1 MTSVRSEPTPGQ
13 SPGPS
18 SAESFGQSP
27 AQVIARARAARQARS
42 IAVIVALAVIVF
54 VSFCVSLS
62 LGDFKIPV
70 VDVVKTLFGGG
81 DKATEF
87 IVNRLRLPRALT
99 GILVGA
105 ALGMSG
111 AIFQSVARNPLASP
125 DIIGVTYGASAF
137 AVFAIVTL
145 GLTGVAVSA
154 LAIAGA
160 LLTAF
165 IMYVLAWRRGVS
177 SYRLILVGIGI
188 GAMATSLTSYLLTQA
203 RVEIAQQALIWLTG
217 SLNGRDWS
225 HVRSVAVTLAV
236 LTPVLAFL
244 VHRLRILQLGDETAY
259 GLGLRVESSRLGLI
273 VIGVLLAAVAT
284 AAAGPIG
291 FVAFVAPPIARRL
304 TRSPGP
310 AMIASALIGALVVSL
325 SDLIA
330 QHALGNT
337 QLPVGVVTGV
347 VGAPYLMFLLA
358 RANRVGSGG

>member
-1 MTSVRSEPTPGQ
+1 MTT
-13 SPGPS
+13 
-18 SAESFGQSP
+18 AEAVQIIS
-27 AQVIARARAARQARS
+27 RARAARQARS
-42 IAVIVALAVIVF
+42 LLVIVVLAAIVF
-54 VSFCVSLS
+54 VTFCVSLS

-81 DKATEF
+81 DKATDF
-87 IVNRLRLPRALT
+87 IVNTLRLPRALT
-99 GILVGA
+99 GLMVGA

-111 AIFQSVARNPLASP
+111 AIFQNIARNPLASP

-154 LAIAGA
+154 FAIVGA
-160 LLTAF
+160 VVTAF
-165 IMYVLAWRRGVS
+165 LMYVLAWRHGVS
-177 SYRLILVGIGI
+177 SYRLILIGIGI
-188 GAMATSLTSYLLTQA
+188 GAIATSLTSYLLTKA

-225 HVRSVAVTLAV
+225 NVRSMGITLAV
-236 LTPVLAFL
+236 LAPLTVFM
-244 VHRLRILQLGDETAY
+244 VQRLRILQLGDETAY

-310 AMIASALIGALVVSL
+310 AMIASALLGALVVAL

-330 QHALGNT
+330 QHAFGDT

-358 RANRVGSGG
+358 RSNRVGSGG

>member
-1 MTSVRSEPTPGQ
+1 MGAAT
-13 SPGPS
+13 
-18 SAESFGQSP
+18 AERG
-27 AQVIARARAARQARS
+27 QVIARARAGRQARS
-42 IAVIVALAVIVF
+42 LAVIAVLAVLLF
-54 VSFCVSLS
+54 VTFCVSLS

-70 VDVVKTLFGGG
+70 IDVVKTLFGAG

-99 GILVGA
+99 GILVGV

-137 AVFAIVTL
+137 AVFAIITL
-145 GLTGVAVSA
+145 GLTGTAVSA

-165 IMYVLAWRRGVS
+165 IMYLLAWRRGVS

-188 GAMATSLTSYLLTQA
+188 GAIATSLTSYLLTKA
-203 RVEIAQQALIWLTG
+203 RVEVAQQALIWLTG
-217 SLNGRDWS
+217 SLNGRDWAN
-225 HVRSVAVTLAV
+225 VRSLAITLVV
-236 LTPVLAFL
+236 LTPAMILL
-244 VHRLRILQLGDETAY
+244 VNRLRILQLGDETAY
-259 GLGLRVESSRLGLI
+259 GLGLRVEWARLGLI
-273 VIGVLLAAVAT
+273 VVAVLLAAIAT
-284 AAAGPIG
+284 AAAGPIA
-291 FVAFVAPPIARRL
+291 FVAFVAPPIARWL

-310 AMIASALIGALVVSL
+310 ALIASALIGALVIAL

-330 QHALGNT
+330 QHALGDT

-358 RANRVGSGG
+358 RTNRVGSGG

>member
-1 MTSVRSEPTPGQ
+1 MAGLT
-13 SPGPS
+13 
-18 SAESFGQSP
+18 AEHSP
-27 AQVIARARAARQARS
+27 AQVIARARAVRQARNL
-42 IAVIVALAVIVF
+42 AVVIVLAVIVF
-54 VSFCVSLS
+54 VIFCVSLS

-70 VDVVKTLFGGG
+70 IDVVKTLFGGG

-87 IVNRLRLPRALT
+87 IVNQLRLPRALT
-99 GILVGA
+99 AILVGA
-105 ALGMSG
+105 ALGISG
-111 AIFQSVARNPLASP
+111 AIFQSIARNPLASP

-145 GLTGVAVSA
+145 SLTGWAVAGF
-154 LAIAGA
+154 AILGA
-160 LLTAF
+160 LITSF
-165 IMYVLAWRRGVS
+165 TMYLLAWRRGVS

-188 GAMATSLTSYLLTQA
+188 GAIATSVTSYLLTKA

-225 HVRSVAVTLAV
+225 QVRSMAITLAV
-236 LTPVLAFL
+236 LSPFLVVL

-259 GLGLRVESSRLGLI
+259 GLGLRVELSRLGLNM
-273 VIGVLLAAVAT
+273 VGVLLAAMAT

-310 AMIASALIGALVVSL
+310 ALIASALIGAFVVSL

-330 QHALGNT
+330 QHALGST
-337 QLPVGVVTGV
+337 QFPVGVITGV

>member
-1 MTSVRSEPTPGQ
+1 MATTT
-13 SPGPS
+13 
-18 SAESFGQSP
+18 AATP
-27 AQVIARARAARQARS
+27 AQLIARSRAIRQARS
-42 IAVIVALAVIVF
+42 VLVITIVGIALFAT
-54 VSFCVSLS
+54 FCVSLS

-70 VDVVKTLFGGG
+70 IDVVKTLFGQG

-87 IVNRLRLPRALT
+87 IVNQLRLPRALT

-105 ALGMSG
+105 ALGLSG
-111 AIFQSVARNPLASP
+111 AIFQSIARNPLASP

-145 GLTGVAVSA
+145 GLTGVAVSG

-160 LLTAF
+160 LITAF
-165 IMYVLAWRRGVS
+165 SMYILAWRSGVS

-188 GAMATSLTSYLLTQA
+188 GAIAMSITSYLLTKA
-203 RVEIAQQALIWLTG
+203 RVEIAQQALVWLTG
-217 SLNGRDWS
+217 SLNGTDWS
-225 HVRSVAVTLAV
+225 EVRALTIALVL
-236 LTPVLAFL
+236 LTPLMVFL

-259 GLGLRVESSRLGLI
+259 GLGLRVERSRLGLI
-273 VIGVLLAAVAT
+273 VIAVLLAAVAT

-291 FVAFVAPPIARRL
+291 FVAFVAPPIARWL

-310 AMIASALIGALVVSL
+310 AMIASALIGALVVAL
-325 SDLIA
+325 SDLLA
-330 QHALGNT
+330 QHALGDT

>member
-1 MTSVRSEPTPGQ
+1 MT
-13 SPGPS
+13 
-18 SAESFGQSP
+18 AE
-27 AQVIARARAARQARS
+27 AVHVIARARAARQTRS
-42 IAVIVALAVIVF
+42 LVVIAVLAVVVF
-54 VSFCVSLS
+54 ATFCVSLS

-70 VDVVKTLFGGG
+70 IDVVKTLFGGG
-81 DKATEF
+81 DRATEF

-99 GILVGA
+99 GLLVGT
-105 ALGMSG
+105 ALGLSG
-111 AIFQSVARNPLASP
+111 AIFQSIARNPLASP

-137 AVFAIVTL
+137 AVFAIITL

-154 LAIAGA
+154 FAIVGA
-160 LLTAF
+160 VLTAF
-165 IMYVLAWRRGVS
+165 IMYVLAWRHGVS
-177 SYRLILVGIGI
+177 SYRLILIGIGI
-188 GAMATSLTSYLLTQA
+188 GAIATSITSYLLTKA

-225 HVRSVAVTLAV
+225 NVRSLAITFVV
-236 LTPVLAFL
+236 LLPLMAFL
-244 VHRLRILQLGDETAY
+244 VRQLRILQLGDETAY
-259 GLGLRVESSRLGLI
+259 GLGLRVEVARLGLI
-273 VIGVLLAAVAT
+273 VVAVLLAAVAT

-310 AMIASALIGALVVSL
+310 AMITSGLLGALVVGL
-325 SDLIA
+325 SDLVA
-330 QHALGNT
+330 QHAFGET

>member
-1 MTSVRSEPTPGQ
+1 MT
-13 SPGPS
+13 
-18 SAESFGQSP
+18 AE
-27 AQVIARARAARQARS
+27 AVHVIARARAARQTRS
-42 IAVIVALAVIVF
+42 LVVITVLAVVVF
-54 VSFCVSLS
+54 ATFCVSLS

-70 VDVVKTLFGGG
+70 IDVVKTLFGGG
-81 DKATEF
+81 DRATEF

-99 GILVGA
+99 GLLVGT
-105 ALGMSG
+105 ALGLSG
-111 AIFQSVARNPLASP
+111 AIFQSIARNPLASP

-137 AVFAIVTL
+137 AVFAIITL

-154 LAIAGA
+154 FAIVGA
-160 LLTAF
+160 VLTAF
-165 IMYVLAWRRGVS
+165 IMYVLAWRHGVS
-177 SYRLILVGIGI
+177 SYRLILIGIGI
-188 GAMATSLTSYLLTQA
+188 GAIATSITSYLLTKA

-225 HVRSVAVTLAV
+225 NVRSLAITFVV
-236 LTPVLAFL
+236 LLPLMAFL
-244 VHRLRILQLGDETAY
+244 VRQLRILQLGDETAY
-259 GLGLRVESSRLGLI
+259 GLGLRVEVARLGLI
-273 VIGVLLAAVAT
+273 VVAVLLAAVAT

-310 AMIASALIGALVVSL
+310 AMITSGLLGALVVGL
-325 SDLIA
+325 SDLVA
-330 QHALGNT
+330 QHAFGET

>member
-1 MTSVRSEPTPGQ
+1 MTTT
-13 SPGPS
+13 
-18 SAESFGQSP
+18 AEAVQIVS
-27 AQVIARARAARQARS
+27 RARAARQART
-42 IAVIVALAVIVF
+42 IAVIVVLAVIVF
-54 VSFCVSLS
+54 VTFCVSLS

-70 VDVVKTLFGGG
+70 IDVVKTLFGGG

-99 GILVGA
+99 GLLVGA

-111 AIFQSVARNPLASP
+111 AIFQSIARNPLASP

-137 AVFAIVTL
+137 AVFGIVTL

-154 LAIAGA
+154 LAILGA
-160 LLTAF
+160 VLTAF
-165 IMYVLAWRRGVS
+165 IMYVLAWRHGVS
-177 SYRLILVGIGI
+177 SYRLILIGIGI
-188 GAMATSLTSYLLTQA
+188 GAIATSLTSYLLTKA

-225 HVRSVAVTLAV
+225 NVRSLAITLV
-236 LTPVLAFL
+236 VLAPLTAIL

-259 GLGLRVESSRLGLI
+259 GLGLRVETSRLGLI
-273 VIGVLLAAVAT
+273 VIAVLMAAVAT

-291 FVAFVAPPIARRL
+291 FVAFVAAPIARRL

-310 AMIASALIGALVVSL
+310 AMIASALLGALVVAL

-330 QHALGNT
+330 QHAFGDM

-358 RANRVGSGG
+358 RTNRVGSGG

>member
-1 MTSVRSEPTPGQ
+1 MASVT
-13 SPGPS
+13 
-18 SAESFGQSP
+18 ADHSP
-27 AQVIARARAARQARS
+27 AQVIARARAVRQARNL
-42 IAVIVALAVIVF
+42 AVVVVLAVIVF
-54 VSFCVSLS
+54 VIFCVSLS

-70 VDVVKTLFGGG
+70 IDVVKTLFGGG

-99 GILVGA
+99 AILVGA
-105 ALGMSG
+105 ALGISG
-111 AIFQSVARNPLASP
+111 AIFQSIARNPLASP

-145 GLTGVAVSA
+145 SLTGWAVAGF
-154 LAIAGA
+154 AICGA
-160 LLTAF
+160 LITSF
-165 IMYVLAWRRGVS
+165 TMYLLAWRRGVS

-188 GAMATSLTSYLLTQA
+188 GAMATSVTSYLLTKA

-225 HVRSVAVTLAV
+225 HVRTMAIMLV
-236 LTPVLAFL
+236 LSAPITMIL

-259 GLGLRVESSRLGLI
+259 GLGLRVERTRLGLI
-273 VIGVLLAAVAT
+273 VVAVLLAAVAT

-291 FVAFVAPPIARRL
+291 FVAFVAPPIARWL

-310 AMIASALIGALVVSL
+310 ALVASALLGALVVAL
-325 SDLIA
+325 SDLVA

-347 VGAPYLMFLLA
+347 IGAPYLMFLLA
-358 RANRVGSGG
+358 RTNRIGSGG

>member
-1 MTSVRSEPTPGQ
+1 MTAT
-13 SPGPS
+13 
-18 SAESFGQSP
+18 AE
-27 AQVIARARAARQARS
+27 AVQVITRARAARQARS
-42 IAVIVALAVIVF
+42 LLVIVVLAVVVF
-54 VSFCVSLS
+54 ATFCVSLS

-70 VDVVKTLFGGG
+70 LDVVKTLFGGG
-81 DKATEF
+81 DRATEF
-87 IVNRLRLPRALT
+87 IVNQLRLPRALT
-99 GILVGA
+99 GLLVGA

-111 AIFQSVARNPLASP
+111 AIFQSIARNPLASP

-145 GLTGVAVSA
+145 GLTGVAVSG
-154 LAIAGA
+154 LAIVGA
-160 LLTAF
+160 VLTAF
-165 IMYVLAWRRGVS
+165 IMYVLAWRQGVS
-177 SYRLILVGIGI
+177 SYRLILIGIGI
-188 GAMATSLTSYLLTQA
+188 GAIATSITSYLLTKA

-225 HVRSVAVTLAV
+225 NVRSLAITLVV
-236 LTPVLAFL
+236 LAPLTAFL
-244 VHRLRILQLGDETAY
+244 VHRLRILQLGDETAC

-273 VIGVLLAAVAT
+273 VIAVLMAAVAT

-310 AMIASALIGALVVSL
+310 AMIASGLLGALVVGL
-325 SDLIA
+325 SDLVA
-330 QHALGNT
+330 QHAFGDT

>member
-1 MTSVRSEPTPGQ
+1 MTTT
-13 SPGPS
+13 
-18 SAESFGQSP
+18 AEAVQI
-27 AQVIARARAARQARS
+27 IARARAARQTRYVVV
-42 IAVIVALAVIVF
+42 AVTLAIVVF
-54 VSFCVSLS
+54 ATFCVSLS

-70 VDVVKTLFGGG
+70 IDVVKTLFGGG

-99 GILVGA
+99 GLMVGA

-111 AIFQSVARNPLASP
+111 AIFQSIARNPLASP

-145 GLTGVAVSA
+145 GLTGVAVSL

-160 LLTAF
+160 VLTAF
-165 IMYVLAWRRGVS
+165 AMYVLAWRHGVS
-177 SYRLILVGIGI
+177 SYRLILIGIGI
-188 GAMATSLTSYLLTQA
+188 GAIATSVTSYLLTKA

-225 HVRSVAVTLAV
+225 NVRSMGLTLAV
-236 LTPVLAFL
+236 LTPLTVYL

-273 VIGVLLAAVAT
+273 VIAVLLAAVAT

-310 AMIASALIGALVVSL
+310 AMVASALLGALVVAV

-330 QHALGNT
+330 QHAFGET

>member
-1 MTSVRSEPTPGQ
+1 MTT
-13 SPGPS
+13 
-18 SAESFGQSP
+18 AEAVQIIS
-27 AQVIARARAARQARS
+27 RARAARQARS
-42 IAVIVALAVIVF
+42 VLVIVVLAVIVF
-54 VSFCVSLS
+54 VTFCVSLS

-70 VDVVKTLFGGG
+70 IDVVKTLFGGG

-99 GILVGA
+99 GLMVGA

-111 AIFQSVARNPLASP
+111 AIFQSIARNPLASP

-145 GLTGVAVSA
+145 GLTGVPVSA
-154 LAIAGA
+154 FAIAGA
-160 LLTAF
+160 VLTAF
-165 IMYVLAWRRGVS
+165 IMYVLAWRHGVS
-177 SYRLILVGIGI
+177 SYRLILIGIGI
-188 GAMATSLTSYLLTQA
+188 GAIATSVTSYLLTKA

-225 HVRSVAVTLAV
+225 NVRSMGITLAV
-236 LTPVLAFL
+236 LAPLTVYM

-273 VIGVLLAAVAT
+273 VIAVLLAAVAT

-291 FVAFVAPPIARRL
+291 FVAFVGPPIARRL

-310 AMIASALIGALVVSL
+310 AIIASALLGALVVAL
-325 SDLIA
+325 SDLIS
-330 QHALGNT
+330 QHAFGDT

>member
-1 MTSVRSEPTPGQ
+1 MTT
-13 SPGPS
+13 
-18 SAESFGQSP
+18 AE
-27 AQVIARARAARQARS
+27 AVAVITRARAARRARTL
-42 IAVIVALAVIVF
+42 VVVVALAVAVF
-54 VSFCVSLS
+54 ATFCVSLS

-70 VDVVKTLFGGG
+70 IDVVKTLFGGG
-81 DKATEF
+81 DRATEF

-99 GILVGA
+99 GLLVGT
-105 ALGMSG
+105 ALGLSG
-111 AIFQSVARNPLASP
+111 AIFQSIARNPLASP

-145 GLTGVAVSA
+145 GLTGVAVSG
-154 LAIAGA
+154 LAILGA
-160 LLTAF
+160 VLTAF
-165 IMYVLAWRRGVS
+165 IMYVLAWRHGVS
-177 SYRLILVGIGI
+177 SYRLILIGIGI
-188 GAMATSLTSYLLTQA
+188 GAIATSITSYLLTKA

-225 HVRSVAVTLAV
+225 NVRSLAITFVV
-236 LTPVLAFL
+236 LLPFMVFL
-244 VHRLRILQLGDETAY
+244 VQQLRILQLGDETAY
-259 GLGLRVESSRLGLI
+259 GLGLRVEASRLGLI
-273 VIGVLLAAVAT
+273 VIAVLLAAVAT

-310 AMIASALIGALVVSL
+310 AMITSGLLGALVVAL
-325 SDLIA
+325 SDLVA
-330 QHALGNT
+330 QHAFGDT

>member
-1 MTSVRSEPTPGQ
+1 MMGTAT
-13 SPGPS
+13 
-18 SAESFGQSP
+18 AERG
-27 AQVIARARAARQARS
+27 QVIARARAARQARS
-42 IAVIVALAVIVF
+42 LAVIAVLAVLLF
-54 VSFCVSLS
+54 VTFCVSLS

-70 VDVVKTLFGGG
+70 IDVVKTLFGAG

-99 GILVGA
+99 GILVGV

-137 AVFAIVTL
+137 AVFAIITL
-145 GLTGVAVSA
+145 GLTGTAVSA
-154 LAIAGA
+154 LAIAGG

-165 IMYVLAWRRGVS
+165 LMYLLAWRQGVS

-188 GAMATSLTSYLLTQA
+188 GAIATSLTSYLLTKA
-203 RVEIAQQALIWLTG
+203 RVEVAQQALIWLTG

-225 HVRSVAVTLAV
+225 NVRSLAITLVV
-236 LTPVLAFL
+236 LTPAMIML
-244 VHRLRILQLGDETAY
+244 VNRLRILQFGDETAY
-259 GLGLRVESSRLGLI
+259 GLGLKVEWARLGLI
-273 VIGVLLAAVAT
+273 VVAVLLAAIAT

-310 AMIASALIGALVVSL
+310 AMIASGLLGALVVGL
-325 SDLIA
+325 SDLVA
-330 QHALGNT
+330 QHAFGDT

>member
-1 MTSVRSEPTPGQ
+1 MASVT
-13 SPGPS
+13 
-18 SAESFGQSP
+18 AEHSP
-27 AQVIARARAARQARS
+27 AQVIARARAVRQARNL
-42 IAVIVALAVIVF
+42 AVVVALAVIVF
-54 VSFCVSLS
+54 VIFCVSLS
-62 LGDFKIPV
+62 LGDFKIPI

-87 IVNRLRLPRALT
+87 IVNQLRLPRALT
-99 GILVGA
+99 AILVGA
-105 ALGMSG
+105 ALGISG
-111 AIFQSVARNPLASP
+111 AIFQSIARNPLASP

-145 GLTGVAVSA
+145 SLTGWAVAGFAVF
-154 LAIAGA
+154 GA
-160 LLTAF
+160 LITSF
-165 IMYVLAWRRGVS
+165 TMYLLAWRRGVS

-188 GAMATSLTSYLLTQA
+188 GAIATSVTSYLLTKA

-225 HVRSVAVTLAV
+225 HVRSMAIML
-236 LTPVLAFL
+236 VLAAPITVIL

-259 GLGLRVESSRLGLI
+259 GLGLRVEGTRLALI
-273 VIGVLLAAVAT
+273 VVAVLLAAVAT

-310 AMIASALIGALVVSL
+310 AMVASALMGALVIAL
-325 SDLIA
+325 SDLVA
-330 QHALGNT
+330 QHALGST

-347 VGAPYLMFLLA
+347 IGAPYLMFLLA
-358 RANRVGSGG
+358 RTNRIGSGG

>member
-1 MTSVRSEPTPGQ
+1 MTT
-13 SPGPS
+13 
-18 SAESFGQSP
+18 AE
-27 AQVIARARAARQARS
+27 AVQVISRARAARQARS
-42 IAVIVALAVIVF
+42 LLVIVVLAAIVF
-54 VSFCVSLS
+54 VTFCVSLS

-70 VDVVKTLFGGG
+70 IDVVKTLFGGG

-99 GILVGA
+99 GLMVGA

-111 AIFQSVARNPLASP
+111 AIFQSIARNPLASP

-154 LAIAGA
+154 FAIVGA

-165 IMYVLAWRRGVS
+165 IMYVLAWRHGVS
-177 SYRLILVGIGI
+177 SYRLILIGIGI
-188 GAMATSLTSYLLTQA
+188 GAIATSLTSYLLTKA

-225 HVRSVAVTLAV
+225 NVRSMGITLAV
-236 LTPVLAFL
+236 LAPLTVYM

-310 AMIASALIGALVVSL
+310 AMIASALLGALVVAL

-330 QHALGNT
+330 QHAFGDT

-358 RANRVGSGG
+358 RSNRVGSGG

>member
-1 MTSVRSEPTPGQ
+1 MT
-13 SPGPS
+13 
-18 SAESFGQSP
+18 AE
-27 AQVIARARAARQARS
+27 AVHVIAQARRARQTRS
-42 IAVIVALAVIVF
+42 LVVIVVLAVVVF
-54 VSFCVSLS
+54 AIFCVSLS
-62 LGDFKIPV
+62 LGDFNIPV
-70 VDVVKTLFGGG
+70 IDVVKTLFGGG
-81 DKATEF
+81 DRATEF

-99 GILVGA
+99 GLLVGT
-105 ALGMSG
+105 ALGLSG
-111 AIFQSVARNPLASP
+111 AIFQSIARNPLASP

-154 LAIAGA
+154 FAIVGA
-160 LLTAF
+160 VLTAF
-165 IMYVLAWRRGVS
+165 IMYVLAWRHGVS
-177 SYRLILVGIGI
+177 SYRLILIGIGI
-188 GAMATSLTSYLLTQA
+188 GAIATSITSYLLTKA

-225 HVRSVAVTLAV
+225 NVRSLAITFVV
-236 LTPVLAFL
+236 LLPVMAFL
-244 VHRLRILQLGDETAY
+244 VRQLRILQLGDETAY
-259 GLGLRVESSRLGLI
+259 GLGLRVEVARLGLI
-273 VIGVLLAAVAT
+273 VVAVLLAAVAT

-310 AMIASALIGALVVSL
+310 AMITSGLLGALVVGL
-325 SDLIA
+325 SDLVA
-330 QHALGNT
+330 QHAFGET

>member
-1 MTSVRSEPTPGQ
+1 MT
-13 SPGPS
+13 
-18 SAESFGQSP
+18 AEAIQIIS
-27 AQVIARARAARQARS
+27 RARAARQARS
-42 IAVIVALAVIVF
+42 LMVIVVLAVIVF
-54 VSFCVSLS
+54 VTFCVSLS

-70 VDVVKTLFGGG
+70 IDVVKTLFGGG
-81 DKATEF
+81 DRATEF

-99 GILVGA
+99 GLMVGA

-111 AIFQSVARNPLASP
+111 AIFQSIARNPLASP

-145 GLTGVAVSA
+145 GLTGVAVSGF
-154 LAIAGA
+154 AIVGA
-160 LLTAF
+160 VLTAF
-165 IMYVLAWRRGVS
+165 IMYVLAWRHGVS
-177 SYRLILVGIGI
+177 SYRLILIGIGI
-188 GAMATSLTSYLLTQA
+188 GAVATSITSYLLTKA

-225 HVRSVAVTLAV
+225 NVRSLAITLV
-236 LTPVLAFL
+236 VLAPLTTFL

-273 VIGVLLAAVAT
+273 VIAVLLAAVAT

-291 FVAFVAPPIARRL
+291 FVAFVAAPIARRL

-310 AMIASALIGALVVSL
+310 AMISSALLGALVVAL

-330 QHALGNT
+330 QHAFGDT

-358 RANRVGSGG
+358 RTNRVGSGG

>member
-1 MTSVRSEPTPGQ
+1 MTTT
-13 SPGPS
+13 
-18 SAESFGQSP
+18 AE
-27 AQVIARARAARQARS
+27 AVQVIARARAVRQARS
-42 IAVIVALAVIVF
+42 LAVIVVLAVLVF
-54 VSFCVSLS
+54 VAFCVSLS

-70 VDVVKTLFGGG
+70 IDVVKTLFGGG
-81 DKATEF
+81 DRATEF

-99 GILVGA
+99 GLMVGA

-111 AIFQSVARNPLASP
+111 AIFQSIARNPLASP

-137 AVFAIVTL
+137 AVFAIITL
-145 GLTGVAVSA
+145 GLTGVAVSM

-160 LLTAF
+160 VLTAF
-165 IMYVLAWRRGVS
+165 IMYVLAWKQGVS
-177 SYRLILVGIGI
+177 SYRLILIGIGI
-188 GAMATSLTSYLLTQA
+188 GAIATSITSYLLTKA

-225 HVRSVAVTLAV
+225 NVRSMGLTLAV
-236 LTPVLAFL
+236 LTPLIVYL

-310 AMIASALIGALVVSL
+310 AMIASALLGALVVAL

-330 QHALGNT
+330 QHAFGDT

>member
-1 MTSVRSEPTPGQ
+1 MT
-13 SPGPS
+13 
-18 SAESFGQSP
+18 AE
-27 AQVIARARAARQARS
+27 AVQVISRARAVRQARS
-42 IAVIVALAVIVF
+42 LVVIVVLAALVF
-54 VSFCVSLS
+54 AAFCVSLS

-70 VDVVKTLFGGG
+70 IEVVKTLFGGG

-87 IVNRLRLPRALT
+87 IVNQLRLPRALT
-99 GILVGA
+99 GLLVGA

-111 AIFQSVARNPLASP
+111 AIFQSIARNPLASP

-137 AVFAIVTL
+137 AVFAIVTV
-145 GLTGVAVSA
+145 GLTGVAVS
-154 LAIAGA
+154 LFAIAGA
-160 LLTAF
+160 VLTAF
-165 IMYVLAWRRGVS
+165 VMYVLAWRHGVS
-177 SYRLILVGIGI
+177 TYRLILIGIGI
-188 GAMATSLTSYLLTQA
+188 GAIATSVTSYLLTKA
-203 RVEIAQQALIWLTG
+203 KVEIAQQALIWLTG

-225 HVRSVAVTLAV
+225 QVRSIGLTLAV
-236 LTPVLAFL
+236 LTPLMMLL

-273 VIGVLLAAVAT
+273 VVGVLLAAVAT

-304 TRSPGP
+304 ARSPGP
-310 AMIASALIGALVVSL
+310 AMIASALLGALVVNL

-330 QHALGNT
+330 QHAFGET

>member
-1 MTSVRSEPTPGQ
+1 MATT
-13 SPGPS
+13 
-18 SAESFGQSP
+18 AE
-27 AQVIARARAARQARS
+27 AVQVIARARAVRQARS
-42 IAVIVALAVIVF
+42 LAVIVVLAVLVF
-54 VSFCVSLS
+54 VAFCVSLS

-70 VDVVKTLFGGG
+70 IDVVKTLFGGG
-81 DKATEF
+81 DRATEF

-99 GILVGA
+99 GLMVGA

-111 AIFQSVARNPLASP
+111 AIFQSIARNPLASP

-145 GLTGVAVSA
+145 GLTGVAVSL
-154 LAIAGA
+154 LAIVGA
-160 LLTAF
+160 VLTAF
-165 IMYVLAWRRGVS
+165 VMYVLAWRQGVS
-177 SYRLILVGIGI
+177 SYRLILIGIGI
-188 GAMATSLTSYLLTQA
+188 GAIATSVTSYLLTKA

-225 HVRSVAVTLAV
+225 NVRSVGLTLVV
-236 LTPVLAFL
+236 LTPLMVFM

-273 VIGVLLAAVAT
+273 VVGVLLAAVAT

-310 AMIASALIGALVVSL
+310 AMIASALIGALVVAV

-330 QHALGNT
+330 QHAFGDT

>member
-1 MTSVRSEPTPGQ
+1 MT
-13 SPGPS
+13 
-18 SAESFGQSP
+18 AE
-27 AQVIARARAARQARS
+27 AVHVIARARTARQTRS
-42 IAVIVALAVIVF
+42 LIVLVVLAVLVF
-54 VSFCVSLS
+54 ATFCVSLS

-81 DKATEF
+81 DRATEF

-99 GILVGA
+99 GLLVGT
-105 ALGMSG
+105 ALGLSG
-111 AIFQSVARNPLASP
+111 AIFQSIARNPLASP

-154 LAIAGA
+154 FAIVGA
-160 LLTAF
+160 VLTAF
-165 IMYVLAWRRGVS
+165 IMYVLAWRQGVS

-188 GAMATSLTSYLLTQA
+188 GAIATSITSYLLTKA

-225 HVRSVAVTLAV
+225 NVRSLAVTFVV
-236 LTPVLAFL
+236 LLPVMVLL
-244 VHRLRILQLGDETAY
+244 VRQLRILQLGDETAY
-259 GLGLRVESSRLGLI
+259 GLGLRVEGARLGLI
-273 VIGVLLAAVAT
+273 VVAVLLAAVAT

-310 AMIASALIGALVVSL
+310 AMIASGLLGALVVGL
-325 SDLIA
+325 SDLVA
-330 QHALGNT
+330 QHAFGDT

>member
-1 MTSVRSEPTPGQ
+1 MTT
-13 SPGPS
+13 
-18 SAESFGQSP
+18 AE
-27 AQVIARARAARQARS
+27 AVEVITRARAARQARS
-42 IAVIVALAVIVF
+42 LLVTVVLAVVVF
-54 VSFCVSLS
+54 GTFCVSLS

-70 VDVVKTLFGGG
+70 IDVVKTLFGGG
-81 DKATEF
+81 DRATEF
-87 IVNRLRLPRALT
+87 IVNQLRLPRALT
-99 GILVGA
+99 GLLVGA

-125 DIIGVTYGASAF
+125 DIIGVTYGAGAF

-145 GLTGVAVSA
+145 GLTGVAVSGF
-154 LAIAGA
+154 AIVGA
-160 LLTAF
+160 VLTAF
-165 IMYVLAWRRGVS
+165 TMYVLAWRHGVS
-177 SYRLILVGIGI
+177 SYRLILIGIGI
-188 GAMATSLTSYLLTQA
+188 GAIATSITSYLLTKA

-225 HVRSVAVTLAV
+225 NVRSLAITLVV
-236 LTPVLAFL
+236 LAPLTAFL

-273 VIGVLLAAVAT
+273 LIAVLMAAVAT
-284 AAAGPIG
+284 AAAGPVG
-291 FVAFVAPPIARRL
+291 FVAFVAAPIARRL

-310 AMIASALIGALVVSL
+310 AMIASALLGALVVAL

-330 QHALGNT
+330 QHGFGDT

>member
-1 MTSVRSEPTPGQ
+1 MAGLV
-13 SPGPS
+13 
-18 SAESFGQSP
+18 AEHSP
-27 AQVIARARAARQARS
+27 AQLIARARTVRQARNV
-42 IAVIVALAVIVF
+42 AVAVVLAVIVF
-54 VSFCVSLS
+54 AVFCVSLS

-70 VDVVKTLFGGG
+70 LDVVKTLFGGG

-99 GILVGA
+99 GILVGV

-111 AIFQSVARNPLASP
+111 AIFQNVARNPLASP

-137 AVFAIVTL
+137 AVLAIITL
-145 GLTGVAVSA
+145 GLTGTAVSA
-154 LAIAGA
+154 MAIAGA

-165 IMYVLAWRRGVS
+165 TMYLLAWRRGVS

-188 GAMATSLTSYLLTQA
+188 GAIATSLTSYLLTKA
-203 RVEIAQQALIWLTG
+203 RVEVAQQALIWLTG
-217 SLNGRDWS
+217 SLNGRDWT
-225 HVRSVAVTLAV
+225 HVRSMAVMLVV
-236 LTPVLAFL
+236 LIPVSVLL
-244 VHRLRILQLGDETAY
+244 VHRLRVLQLGDETAY

-273 VIGVLLAAVAT
+273 VVGVLLAAVAT

-310 AMIASALIGALVVSL
+310 AMVVSALIGALVVAL
-325 SDLIA
+325 SDLVA
-330 QHALGNT
+330 QHALGDT

-347 VGAPYLMFLLA
+347 IGAPYLMFLLA
-358 RANRVGSGG
+358 RTNRVGSGG

>member
-1 MTSVRSEPTPGQ
+1 MT
-13 SPGPS
+13 
-18 SAESFGQSP
+18 AE
-27 AQVIARARAARQARS
+27 AVHVIARARTARQTRS
-42 IAVIVALAVIVF
+42 LVVIAVLAVVVF
-54 VSFCVSLS
+54 ATFCVSLS

-81 DKATEF
+81 DRATEF

-99 GILVGA
+99 GLLVGT
-105 ALGMSG
+105 ALGLSG
-111 AIFQSVARNPLASP
+111 AIFQSIARNPLASP

-154 LAIAGA
+154 FAIVGA
-160 LLTAF
+160 VLTAF
-165 IMYVLAWRRGVS
+165 IMYMLAWRHGVS
-177 SYRLILVGIGI
+177 SYRLILIGIGI
-188 GAMATSLTSYLLTQA
+188 GAIATSITSYLLTKA

-225 HVRSVAVTLAV
+225 NVRSLAVTFVV
-236 LTPVLAFL
+236 LLPVMVLL
-244 VHRLRILQLGDETAY
+244 VRQLRILQLGDETAY
-259 GLGLRVESSRLGLI
+259 GLGLRVEGARLGLI
-273 VIGVLLAAVAT
+273 VVAVLLAAVAT
-284 AAAGPIG
+284 AAAGTIG

-310 AMIASALIGALVVSL
+310 AMIASGLLGALVVGL
-325 SDLIA
+325 SDLVA
-330 QHALGNT
+330 QHAFGDT

>member
-1 MTSVRSEPTPGQ
+1 MT
-13 SPGPS
+13 
-18 SAESFGQSP
+18 AE
-27 AQVIARARAARQARS
+27 AVHVIARARAVRQARS
-42 IAVIVALAVIVF
+42 LVVIAVLAAVVF
-54 VSFCVSLS
+54 ATFCVSLS

-70 VDVVKTLFGGG
+70 LDVVKTLFGGG
-81 DKATEF
+81 DRATEF
-87 IVNRLRLPRALT
+87 IVNQLRLPRALT
-99 GILVGA
+99 GLLVGT
-105 ALGMSG
+105 ALGLSG
-111 AIFQSVARNPLASP
+111 AIFQSIARNPLASP

-154 LAIAGA
+154 FAIVGA
-160 LLTAF
+160 VLTAF
-165 IMYVLAWRRGVS
+165 IMYVLAWRHGVS
-177 SYRLILVGIGI
+177 SYRLILIGIGI
-188 GAMATSLTSYLLTQA
+188 GAIATSITSYLLTKA

-225 HVRSVAVTLAV
+225 NVRSLAITFVV
-236 LTPVLAFL
+236 LVPLMVFL
-244 VHRLRILQLGDETAY
+244 VRQLRILQLGDETAY
-259 GLGLRVESSRLGLI
+259 GLGLRVEVARLGLI
-273 VIGVLLAAVAT
+273 VVAVLLAAVAT

-310 AMIASALIGALVVSL
+310 AMITSGLLGALVVGL
-325 SDLIA
+325 SDLVA
-330 QHALGNT
+330 QHAFGET

>member
-1 MTSVRSEPTPGQ
+1 MTT
-13 SPGPS
+13 
-18 SAESFGQSP
+18 AEE
-27 AQVIARARAARQARS
+27 AIHVITRARAVRQARTA
-42 IAVIVALAVIVF
+42 AVIVVLAILVF
-54 VSFCVSLS
+54 ATFCVSLS

-70 VDVVKTLFGGG
+70 IDVVKTLFGGG

-99 GILVGA
+99 GLMVGA

-111 AIFQSVARNPLASP
+111 AIFQSIARNPLASP

-145 GLTGVAVSA
+145 GMTGLAVSGF
-154 LAIAGA
+154 AILGA
-160 LLTAF
+160 ILTAF
-165 IMYVLAWRRGVS
+165 IMYVLAWRHGVS
-177 SYRLILVGIGI
+177 SYRLILIGIGI
-188 GAMATSLTSYLLTQA
+188 GAIATSVTSYLLTKA

-225 HVRSVAVTLAV
+225 NVQAMTITLVITAPLSVW
-236 LTPVLAFL
+236 L

-273 VIGVLLAAVAT
+273 VVGVLLAAVAT

-291 FVAFVAPPIARRL
+291 FVAFVGPPIARRL

-310 AMIASALIGALVVSL
+310 AMISSALIGALVVAL

-330 QHALGNT
+330 QHAFGDT

-347 VGAPYLMFLLA
+347 VGAPYLMYLLA
-358 RANRVGSGG
+358 RTNRVGSGG

>member
-1 MTSVRSEPTPGQ
+1 MATLA
-13 SPGPS
+13 
-18 SAESFGQSP
+18 AERSP
-27 AQVIARARAARQARS
+27 AQVIARARAVRQARNVVVVVVM
-42 IAVIVALAVIVF
+42 AVLVF
-54 VSFCVSLS
+54 VVFCVSLS

-70 VDVVKTLFGGG
+70 IDVVKTLFGGG

-99 GILVGA
+99 GILVGV

-145 GLTGVAVSA
+145 GLTGTAVSA

-165 IMYVLAWRRGVS
+165 TMYLLAWRRGVS

-188 GAMATSLTSYLLTQA
+188 GAIATSVTSYLLTKA

-225 HVRSVAVTLAV
+225 HVRSLAITLV
-236 LTPVLAFL
+236 VLAPVIVVL

-259 GLGLRVESSRLGLI
+259 GLGLRVEGSRLGLI
-273 VIGVLLAAVAT
+273 VIAVLLAAVAT
-284 AAAGPIG
+284 AAAGPVG
-291 FVAFVAPPIARRL
+291 FVAFVAPPIARWL

-310 AMIASALIGALVVSL
+310 AMLASALIGALVVAL
-325 SDLIA
+325 SDLVA
-330 QHALGNT
+330 QHALGET

-347 VGAPYLMFLLA
+347 IGAPYLMFLLA
-358 RANRVGSGG
+358 RTNRIGSGG

>member
-1 MTSVRSEPTPGQ
+1 MTTT
-13 SPGPS
+13 
-18 SAESFGQSP
+18 AE
-27 AQVIARARAARQARS
+27 AVQVIARARAVRQARS
-42 IAVIVALAVIVF
+42 FTVIVVLAVLVF
-54 VSFCVSLS
+54 AVFCVSLS

-81 DKATEF
+81 DRATEF

-99 GILVGA
+99 GLMVGA

-111 AIFQSVARNPLASP
+111 AIFQSIARNPLASP

-154 LAIAGA
+154 FAIVGA
-160 LLTAF
+160 VLTAF
-165 IMYVLAWRRGVS
+165 IMYVLAWRQGVS
-177 SYRLILVGIGI
+177 SYRLILIGIGI
-188 GAMATSLTSYLLTQA
+188 GAIATSITSYLLTKA

-225 HVRSVAVTLAV
+225 NVRSMGITLAV
-236 LTPVLAFL
+236 LTPLMMFL
-244 VHRLRILQLGDETAY
+244 VHQLRILQLGDETAY
-259 GLGLRVESSRLGLI
+259 GLGLRVELSRLGLI

-310 AMIASALIGALVVSL
+310 AMIASALLGALVVSV

-330 QHALGNT
+330 QHAFGDT

-358 RANRVGSGG
+358 RSNRVGSGG

>member
-1 MTSVRSEPTPGQ
+1 VT
-13 SPGPS
+13 
-18 SAESFGQSP
+18 AE
-27 AQVIARARAARQARS
+27 AIHVIVRARAVRQARS
-42 IAVIVALAVIVF
+42 VVVIAVLAVVVF
-54 VSFCVSLS
+54 AIFCVSLS

-70 VDVVKTLFGGG
+70 IDVVKTLFGGG
-81 DKATEF
+81 DRATEF
-87 IVNRLRLPRALT
+87 IVNQLRLPRALT
-99 GILVGA
+99 GLLVGT
-105 ALGMSG
+105 ALGLSG
-111 AIFQSVARNPLASP
+111 AIFQSIARNPMASP

-154 LAIAGA
+154 FAIVGA
-160 LLTAF
+160 VLTAF
-165 IMYVLAWRRGVS
+165 IMYVLAWRHGVS
-177 SYRLILVGIGI
+177 SYRLILIGIGI
-188 GAMATSLTSYLLTQA
+188 GAIATSITSYLLTKA

-225 HVRSVAVTLAV
+225 NVRSLAITFVV
-236 LTPVLAFL
+236 LLPVMAFL
-244 VHRLRILQLGDETAY
+244 VRQLRILQLGDETAY
-259 GLGLRVESSRLGLI
+259 GLGLRVEVARLGLI
-273 VIGVLLAAVAT
+273 VVAVLLAAVAT

-310 AMIASALIGALVVSL
+310 AMITSGLLGALVVGL
-325 SDLIA
+325 SDLVA
-330 QHALGNT
+330 QHAFGET